1 MAIERS
7 TERIDET
14 GEVFTPEELV
24 NEILDEVPEEF
35 FTDASK
41 TICEPSVGEGVFL
54 VEILKRRILT
64 GLNPTKAL
72 HTLYGVDIMEDNIQ
86 VCKYNLLTLAGDT
99 PLSPYCKSTTMS
111 AIIFLGLDIFSCIS
125 YFHHWGPGVHT
136 W

>member
-86 VCKYNLLTLAGDT
+86 VCKCNLLTLAGDT
-99 PLSPYCKSTTMS
+99 PQHREIVNTNIVCANALEYDFKFTPE
-111 AIIFLGLDIFSCIS
+111 GQE
-125 YFHHWGPGVHT
+125 
-136 W
+136 

>member
-86 VCKYNLLTLAGDT
+86 VCKCNLLTLVGDT
-99 PLSPYCKSTTMS
+99 PQHREIVNTNIVCANALEYDFKFTPE
-111 AIIFLGLDIFSCIS
+111 GQE
-125 YFHHWGPGVHT
+125 
-136 W
+136 

>member
-54 VEILKRRILT
+54 VEILKRRILI

-99 PLSPYCKSTTMS
+99 PQHREIVNTNIVCANALEYDFKFTPE
-111 AIIFLGLDIFSCIS
+111 GQE
-125 YFHHWGPGVHT
+125 
-136 W
+136 

>member
-99 PLSPYCKSTTMS
+99 PQHREIVNTNIVCANALEYDFKFTPE
-111 AIIFLGLDIFSCIS
+111 GQE
-125 YFHHWGPGVHT
+125 
-136 W
+136 